1 MQTEQLKVS
10 FFVQAKRADQ
20 HGNAPIFGRIAIGR
34 SRADFSAKLKAP
46 LALWDSRK
54 QRLLGKSHIA
64 VSLNRK
70 LNECIAL
77 IHTRYRELCERG
89 EVVSASQLRDAYQGQ
104 MQEEGFLLKN
114 FEAYLEQIQ
123 ERIGVDRALKTFKL
137 RSYQLSVLREY
148 VQKRYKLK
156 EITLSQLDKAFI
168 EGFEYYLSIDRG
180 LKPSTIASTLSTL
193 QSIVLQAVRRGYLDL
208 NPFMGYSYDRPKG
221 EPRSITRAEL
231 QALIALE
238 IAWENYRI
246 VRDLFVFSCFTGLA
260 ISDVR
265 NLREEQVVIEEGK
278 LWIKGRR
285 QKTKTP
291 YRVQVLPPAFT
302 MIERYRGKR
311 AGFVFDVPTEDV
323 ILNGMHYLR
332 KQLQMDRP
340 LTFHMARHTF
350 ASLITLS
357 SGVPLETVSQMLG
370 HSDLRTTQIYAQ
382 VSSERIRQ
390 DMQRVQARIQDTF
403 TLKL

>member
-20 HGNAPIFGRIAIGR
+20 HGNAPIFGRIAISR
-34 SRADFSAKLKAP
+34 SSADFSAKLKAP

-64 VSLNRK
+64 VSLNQK

-89 EVVSASQLRDAYQGQ
+89 EVVSASLLRDAYQGQ
-104 MQEEGFLLKN
+104 LQEEGFLLKN

-123 ERIGVDRALKTFKL
+123 SRIGVDRALKTFKL

-156 EITLSQLDKAFI
+156 DIALSQLDKAFI
-168 EGFEYYLSIDRG
+168 EGFEYYLTIDRG

-221 EPRSITRAEL
+221 DPRSITRAEL
-231 QALIALE
+231 QALIVLE

-265 NLREEQVVIEEGK
+265 NLREEQIVTEEGQ

-291 YRVQVLPPAFT
+291 YRVQVLPPALT
-302 MIERYRGKR
+302 MIERYRGRR
-311 AGFVFDVPTEDV
+311 AGFVFDVPSVDV
-323 ILNGMHYLR
+323 VLNGMHYLR

-403 TLKL
+403 TLKF

>member
-10 FFVQAKRADQ
+10 FFVQAKRVDQ
-20 HGNAPIFGRIAIGR
+20 QGNAPIFGRIAIGR
-34 SRADFSAKLKAP
+34 SSADFSAKLKAP

-89 EVVSASQLRDAYQGQ
+89 EEVSASQLRDAYQGQ

-156 EITLSQLDKAFI
+156 DITLSQLDKAFI
-168 EGFEYYLSIDRG
+168 EGFEHYLTINRG
-180 LKPSTIASTLSTL
+180 LKPSTISGTLSTL
-193 QSIVLQAVRRGYLDL
+193 QSIVLQAVRRGHLDL

-265 NLREEQVVIEEGK
+265 NLREEQVVTEEGQ

-291 YRVQVLPPAFT
+291 YRVQVLPPALT
-302 MIERYRGKR
+302 MIERYRGRR
-311 AGFVFDVPTEDV
+311 AGFVFDVPTTDI
-323 ILNGMHYLR
+323 ILNGMRYLR